1 MAQTK
6 VNPTRMELSRLK
18 KRLATAVRGHKLMKD
33 KRDEMVRQFVILA
46 RKNMEL
52 RKQVESQLSGAL
64 YDFLLARAVMSE
76 DSLESALLYPAKEVT
91 LRLGRQNIM
100 SVDVPKIDVE
110 SIAEAQGGVPY
121 GFAFTSTEM
130 DGAISTLSEV
140 LPAMIQLAEIEKS
153 ASMLADEIEKTRR
166 RVNALEYV
174 LIPQMEE
181 NIRYITMKL
190 DENERGNL
198 TRLMKTKDLIEKR
211 DLAVRESKEAAQAGS

>member
-1 MAQTK
+1 
-6 VNPTRMELSRLK
+6 
-18 KRLATAVRGHKLMKD
+18 
-33 KRDEMVRQFVILA
+33 
-46 RKNMEL
+46 
-52 RKQVESQLSGAL
+52 
-64 YDFLLARAVMSE
+64 
-76 DSLESALLYPAKEVT
+76 
-91 LRLGRQNIM
+91 M
-100 SVDVPKIDVE
+100 SVDVPKMDVE

-211 DLAVRESKEAAQAGS
+211 DLAARESKEAAQAGS

>member
-110 SIAEAQGGVPY
+110 SIVEAQGGVPY

-211 DLAVRESKEAAQAGS
+211 DLAARESKEAAPAG